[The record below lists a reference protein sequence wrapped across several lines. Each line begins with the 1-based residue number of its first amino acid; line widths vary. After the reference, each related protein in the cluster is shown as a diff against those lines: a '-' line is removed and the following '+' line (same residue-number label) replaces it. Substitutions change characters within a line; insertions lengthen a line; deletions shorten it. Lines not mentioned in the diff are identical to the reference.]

1 MDRTDVFL
9 ALITFLLAALVYEV
23 SDPNTPGIIA
33 VPVLL
38 LLYSIPIYL
47 GAAFV
52 FKLAAAESPIADQAE
67 RGSETND
74 RDS

>member
-38 LLYSIPIYL
+38 LLYLIPIYL
-47 GAAFV
+47 GAVFV
-52 FKLAAAESPIADQAE
+52 SKLAAAESPIADQTGRE
-67 RGSETND
+67 NETSG
-74 RDS
+74 RDG

>member
-23 SDPNTPGIIA
+23 SGPNTPGIIA

-52 FKLAAAESPIADQAE
+52 SKLAAAGSPVADQTE
-67 RGSETND
+67 RANQTSN
-74 RDS
+74 RDD